1 MTHTLLV
8 SPLGMSKGLLYSA
21 LLHIPCDVCLVIAS
35 EQSIMSLDEIQKQS
49 NYQGTFSIKLL
60 KEVFTGFA
68 ESKALVAESREL
80 LHTSEQIICNIT
92 GGTTAQQFVIQ
103 AFYESAK
110 NLGKPVSR
118 IALIDKRDALE
129 QRNNPYVSGELVE
142 LD

>member
-21 LLHIPCDVCLVIAS
+21 LVQIPCDSCLVIAS
-35 EQSIMSLDEIQKQS
+35 DQSILSLPEIQKQAH
-49 NYQGTFSIKLL
+49 YHGKIETKLL
-60 KEVFTGFA
+60 NDVFLGFS
-68 ESKALVAESREL
+68 ETTALVQACNQL
-80 LHTSEQIICNIT
+80 LLASDTIICNIT

-103 AFYESAK
+103 ALYESAK
-110 NLGKPVSR
+110 KHQKKVKR
-118 IALIDKRDALE
+118 VALIDRRDALE